1 MPQYLKT
8 TEKIT
13 FNIASDASY
22 FYNLRGQKFIKNA
35 KNAPEAGDQRVLPD
49 RLILI
54 GQKLLKIAKNTSE
67 TLWVILQAFVFFRW
81 PNPGPK
87 WSNACPMPI
96 IVYLKCHEP
105 FANPFRSPQV
115 DLSIFEECNA
125 DRQIASFV

>member
-1 MPQYLKT
+1 MN
-8 TEKIT
+8 KIHAQVMLVSPKEVRD
-13 FNIASDASY
+13 N
-22 FYNLRGQKFIKNA
+22 Q
-35 KNAPEAGDQRVLPD
+35 
-49 RLILI
+49 
-54 GQKLLKIAKNTSE
+54 